1 MNTDE
6 ARALIVAELSDIAP
20 EVDFST
26 VAGDDD
32 LAETLD
38 IDSLDFQNF
47 IAAVHKKTGINVPE
61 SDYRQMA
68 TLDSATA
75 YLVGHSA

>member
-6 ARALIVAELSDIAP
+6 ARALVMEELSNIAP
-20 EVDFST
+20 EVDFSG
-26 VAGDDD
+26 VAGGDD
-32 LAETLD
+32 LGETLD

-68 TLDSATA
+68 TLDGAVA
-75 YLVGHSA
+75 YLVSHSA